1 VIAMTEPSSVN
12 PWYKEPWPWMILGL
26 LGLGIVAG
34 TSIAFIGIT
43 NPPEMVTGEYER
55 LGRGLTDTAT
65 RTGQARNLGLFGQV
79 GLEGDRVVLEI
90 NAHDPAALPA
100 SLLIRFQH
108 PATSDGDSSVVL
120 EREAHG
126 RYIGHLTIAPHER
139 SQVIVTD
146 LAQTWWLS
154 GRRSDA
160 NSPIAV
166 EPKRL

>member
-1 VIAMTEPSSVN
+1 MTEPAVVN

-26 LGLGIVAG
+26 LSLGIVAG
-34 TSIAFIGIT
+34 SSIAFIGLT

-65 RTGQARNLGLFGQV
+65 RTGQARSLGLFGQV
-79 GLEGDRVVLEI
+79 GLEDDRVVLEI
-90 NAHDPAALPA
+90 NAHDLDALPEP
-100 SLLIRFQH
+100 LLIRFQH

-120 EREAHG
+120 EREYHG
-126 RYIGHLTIAPHER
+126 RYAGHLTVPPHDR
-139 SQVIVTD
+139 AQVIVAD

-154 GRRSDA
+154 GRRGETDDV
-160 NSPIAV
+160 IAL

>member
-1 VIAMTEPSSVN
+1 MTKSTVIN

-34 TSIAFIGIT
+34 SSVAFIGLT

-65 RTGQARNLGLFGQV
+65 RTGQARSLGLFGQV
-79 GLEGDRVVLEI
+79 GLEGDKVVLQI
-90 NAHDPAALPA
+90 NAHDVEALPET
-100 SLLIRFQH
+100 LLIRFQH
-108 PATSDGDSSVVL
+108 PATSGGDSSVVL
-120 EREAHG
+120 AREAHG
-126 RYIGHLTIAPHER
+126 RYIGHLTVTPHDR
-139 SQVIVTD
+139 ARIIVTD

-154 GRRSDA
+154 GRRA
-160 NSPIAV
+160 ETQGPITV